1 MHQDL
6 TYFQALVMGV
16 LQGISELFPISSLG
30 HSVVFPALVG
40 WKNIVRAQSA
50 NSSYFLSFLVGLHVA
65 TAAALFIYFRHE
77 WKKIIWAFFRTLK
90 TRKIEDKYERL
101 AWLLGIATIPAGIT
115 GLAFEHIFRTL
126 FAKPLA
132 ASLFL
137 IVNAGI
143 LAVGEVSLRRGIKR
157 KATFHSQGRNWDE
170 GHRPLATL
178 NFKEAAVIGT
188 AQVLALLAGISRSGV
203 TMVAGLVRG
212 MDHEDA
218 ARFSFLLATPIIF
231 AAGIYK
237 VPGLLGPAAAGIRP
251 QILLGS
257 IGAFIAAYISVAF
270 LIKYF
275 KTNNLYPFAIYSFVA
290 GVILTI
296 RFS

>member
-1 MHQDL
+1 MHQEL
-6 TYFQALVMGV
+6 TYFQALVMGL

-40 WKNIVRAQSA
+40 WKNLVSAQSA
-50 NSSYFLSFLVGLHVA
+50 SNSFFLSFLVGLHVA
-65 TAAALFIYFRHE
+65 TAAALFVFYRHE

-115 GLAFEHIFRTL
+115 GLVFEHILRTL

-143 LAVGEVSLRRGIKR
+143 LAVGEVFLRRGIKQ
-157 KATFHSQGRNWDE
+157 KTMFQAQGRDWQE
-170 GHRPLATL
+170 GQRPLATL
-178 NFKEAAVIGT
+178 NFKEAVAIGT

-212 MDHEDA
+212 MDHEDS

-237 VPGLLGPAAAGIRP
+237 VPGLFSATTAGIRP
-251 QILLGS
+251 QILVGS
-257 IGAFIAAYISVAF
+257 IGAFVAAYFSVSF
-270 LIKYF
+270 LTKYF
-275 KTNNLYPFAIYSFVA
+275 KTRNLYPFAIYSLVA
-290 GVILTI
+290 GILLTI
-296 RFS
+296 RFY